1 LQQVWRWNDPRH
13 EVTFE
18 MNSLDDGAPMIPP
31 TATSKLAL
39 APERV
44 IELLVRADFE
54 RVQQIDGRLFQPVIF
69 GYRAL

>member
-1 LQQVWRWNDPRH
+1 
-13 EVTFE
+13 